1 MLILVHFYCIIV
13 PIRIYTKEDDY
24 MRLGD
29 IVLYPIQVVINNEI
43 IFDDVADNLPNEL
56 KDYEIT
62 DNVDYQNNK
71 LILEVKPE

>member
-1 MLILVHFYCIIV
+1 MYL
-13 PIRIYTKEDDY
+13 R
-24 MRLGD
+24 D
-29 IVLYPIQVVINNEI
+29 IVKYPIQVVNNNEI

-71 LILEVKPE
+71 LILEIKPE